1 MGEVKEDIILTEQNN
16 SIVISS
22 NTYKFIYD
30 ASNIKHWSIEK
41 ETINLSKR
49 IGKLKEYQIKLRSL
63 VSATSTHTTDKM
75 GTDLLVH
82 TVLLTA
88 LRMVLVTEIVGYKE
102 GDNSNHINLDKLNLT
117 PLKAMEHSYVK
128 GMNTVSE
135 FNGSILKEIE
145 DEFLLHLKGINNCL
159 KHQIYEYALAD
170 AKGNEVEQDFWTN
183 IYKNF
188 RRELQ
193 DAKDDSNK
201 QWNIFFFLNE
211 IQSMIGVSYSV
222 GDRGRRSRNK
232 KLCYDIIYLTALLF
246 GKDVIPEKDVTQEDN
261 MLDPLDKYI
270 HIIHIERP
278 HKRRKIQKTVVK
290 PIVISPSK
298 SPSKS
303 PLRLTN
309 IRFL

>member
-1 MGEVKEDIILTEQNN
+1 MFYDLGNKKVKNKGDNWAAPN
-16 SIVISS
+16 ASIVGDV
-22 NTYKFIYD
+22 T
-30 ASNIKHWSIEK
+30 IEK
-41 ETINLSKR
+41 NTINFSKR
-49 IGKLKEYQIKLRSL
+49 RGKLEKYQIKLRSL
-63 VSATSTHTTDKM
+63 VSSTSTHTVDKM
-75 GTDLLVH
+75 GTDLIVH

-102 GDNSNHINLDKLNLT
+102 EDNSNHINLDKLKLT

-135 FNGSILKEIE
+135 FDGSILKEIE
-145 DEFLLHLKGINNCL
+145 DEFLTHLKQLNKYL
-159 KHQIYEYALAD
+159 KHQSLGYIMSD
-170 AKGNEVEQDFWTN
+170 GNGNEVKQDFWTN

-193 DAKDDSNK
+193 EAKDDSNK

-270 HIIHIERP
+270 HIERP
-278 HKRRKIQKTVVK
+278 HKRRKIQKTVVDL
-290 PIVISPSK
+290 VGSPSK
-298 SPSKS
+298 SPS
-303 PLRLTN
+303 RLTN